1 MDAAGLAARLADF
14 CHGDIALQIPG
25 ELDLT
30 PWQAP
35 AATIPRLSAREL
47 QRRIADDWRVTSYSG
62 LQQHG
67 FSGGQDLL
75 PRLDVDAAG
84 VGEVV
89 EEPQLTPHQFPRG
102 AAPGTFLHSLFEE
115 LDFTQPVPEGWMAEK
130 LQLSGFDAQWAP
142 VLTDW
147 LGGVLKTRLP
157 GPDIALNQ
165 LAARDKQVEMA
176 FYLPIAQL
184 LTAERLDALIRQYDP
199 LSADTPPLDFRR
211 ARHAEGLYRSG
222 LPSRR
227 PLLPAG
233 LQIQLAGGRSRGLHP
248 AGDGAGD
255 ACPPLRSTV
264 SAV

>member
-1 MDAAGLAARLADF
+1 M
-14 CHGDIALQIPG
+14 
-25 ELDLT
+25 
-30 PWQAP
+30 
-35 AATIPRLSAREL
+35 
-47 QRRIADDWRVTSYSG
+47 TSYSG

-199 LSADTPPLDFRR
+199 LSADTPPLDFRQVR
-211 ARHAEGLYRSG
+211 GMLKGFIDLVFRHEGRYYLLDYKSNWLGKIARPTPGRRW
-222 LPSRR
+222 SRR
-227 PLLPAG
+227 CVPTATIYSISCIAWRCTAICATGWPIMTMTA
-233 LQIQLAGGRSRGLHP
+233 
-248 AGDGAGD
+248 
-255 ACPPLRSTV
+255 T
-264 SAV
+264 SAA

>member
-1 MDAAGLAARLADF
+1 M
-14 CHGDIALQIPG
+14 
-25 ELDLT
+25 
-30 PWQAP
+30 
-35 AATIPRLSAREL
+35 
-47 QRRIADDWRVTSYSG
+47 
-62 LQQHG
+62 
-67 FSGGQDLL
+67 
-75 PRLDVDAAG
+75 
-84 VGEVV
+84 

-130 LQLSGFDAQWAP
+130 LQLSGFDAQWAA

-199 LSADTPPLDFRR
+199 LSADTPPLDFRQVR
-211 ARHAEGLYRSG
+211 GMLKGFIDLVFRHEGRYYLLDYKSNWLGEDREAYT
-222 LPSRR
+222 R
-227 PLLPAG
+227 P
-233 LQIQLAGGRSRGLHP
+233 H
-248 AGDGAGD
+248 DGAGD